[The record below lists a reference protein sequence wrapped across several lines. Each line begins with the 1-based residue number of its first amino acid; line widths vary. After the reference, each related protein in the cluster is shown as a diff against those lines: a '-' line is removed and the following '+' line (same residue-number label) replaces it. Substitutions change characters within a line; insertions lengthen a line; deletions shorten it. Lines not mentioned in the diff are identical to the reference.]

1 MTTTTTEAAISVESL
16 SKTFRVY
23 QERNNTLKSALL
35 RRRTA
40 AYRDFAALKD
50 VSLEIPQG
58 STFALVGDNGSGKST
73 LLKCLARILVPDAGT
88 ITRRGRMAAMLEVGS
103 GFHPELSGRDNVYL
117 NGSILGM
124 NRREIDRKFDE
135 IVAFSGVEEFIDQ
148 PVKNYSSGM
157 YVRLGFSVAI
167 HTEPDIMLVD
177 EILAVGDASFQDKCA
192 EKFAEFRRDGRT
204 VVVVSH
210 SLPQLR
216 SMADQAA
223 YLDHG
228 VLQEVGPART
238 VLEKYADAAR
248 SNIRIDDEGRVRW
261 GTSDAL
267 VSGVE
272 VLTADG
278 HATGSVVAT
287 GDPVLLRLHFSAR
300 RPVEAPSIVLSVD
313 TIEGVQLWSSFSAD
327 QGVDLGTLNG
337 AGHIDLLIPHLP
349 LQPGSFPVHGG
360 ILDAGGTRVVDFVR
374 EIAWLQVTGG
384 PVHEAGGPVAMEG
397 VWEPGGDRRTAR

>member
-1 MTTTTTEAAISVESL
+1 MTTTGSAISVDSL

-40 AYRDFAALKD
+40 AYRDFEALKD

-248 SNIRIDDEGRVRW
+248 SNIRIDQDGRVRW
-261 GTSDAL
+261 GTADAL
-267 VSGVE
+267 VSRVE
-272 VLTADG
+272 VLTAEGRPTD
-278 HATGSVVAT
+278 SVVAT
-287 GDPVLLRLHFSAR
+287 GDPVLLRLHYETR
-300 RPVEAPSIVLSVD
+300 RPVEAPSIGLTVD

-327 QGVDLGTLNG
+327 QDIDLGTLSG
-337 AGHIDLLIPHLP
+337 EGHLDLLIPHLP

-360 ILDAGGTRVVDFVR
+360 ILDTGGSRVVDFVR
-374 EIAWLQVTGG
+374 EIAWLQVATG
-384 PVHEAGGPVAMEG
+384 PMREAGGPVAMEG
-397 VWEPGGDRRTAR
+397 VWQPGQDRRP